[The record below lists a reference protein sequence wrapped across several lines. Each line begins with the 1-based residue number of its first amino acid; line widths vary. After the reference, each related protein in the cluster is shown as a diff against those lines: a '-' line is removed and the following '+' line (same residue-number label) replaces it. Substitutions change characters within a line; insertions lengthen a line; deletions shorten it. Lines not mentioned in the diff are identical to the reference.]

1 MRIAYLTS
9 YDVLNS
15 AKWPKQKAGLCGAG
29 YHLAKTLESQSTHL
43 DYLGP
48 LEEIKPSFSH
58 KLKWH
63 LNQKLFNKDYFYF
76 LEPSV
81 LEKYSAQVLP
91 KLAKFNSNVVLCP
104 ENSIPISYLD
114 CKQPVVLWT
123 DAPLCASID
132 FYPWLSNL
140 AKETRDRLYAME
152 KLALERCQLL
162 IFLSDWAAQTAI
174 ETYGIDPAKVA
185 VVPWGANLETNRDFE
200 DINNIVEAKN
210 NECCKLLFI
219 GVDWIRKGG
228 DIAFKIA
235 EELNSRGIE
244 TELTVVGCEP
254 EPEAEVL
261 PNYVKKLGFIPKY
274 TREGLKKINKLFAES
289 HFLVLPSRA
298 DFSPHVFCEAN
309 SFGLPCIG
317 TQVGGIST
325 LIKHDLNGKT
335 FSLNASI
342 TEYCT
347 YIASLMNNYKD
358 YKQLSRSSF
367 NEYQTRLNWSVAG
380 QTAKKLIQEVL

>member
-48 LEEIKPSFSH
+48 LEEIKPSLGH

-63 LNQKLFNKDYFYF
+63 LNRKLFNKDYFYF

-104 ENSIPISYLD
+104 ENSIPLSYLE
-114 CKQPVVLWT
+114 CKQPMVLWT
-123 DAPLCASID
+123 DAPLCASVD

-152 KLALERCQLL
+152 KLALERCALL

-174 ETYGIDPAKVA
+174 ETYGINPAKVA

-228 DIAFKIA
+228 DIACKIA

-254 EPEAEVL
+254 EALL
-261 PNYVKKLGFIPKY
+261 PSYVKKLGFIPKH
-274 TREGLKKINKLFAES
+274 TREGLNKINKLFAES

-342 TEYCT
+342 AEYCT

-358 YKQLSRSSF
+358 YKQLARSSF

>member
-9 YDVLNS
+9 YDVLDS

-63 LNQKLFNKDYFYF
+63 LNQKLFNKDYFSF

-81 LEKYSAQVLP
+81 LEKYCAQVLP

-104 ENSIPISYLD
+104 ENSIPISYLE
-114 CKQPVVLWT
+114 CKQPIVLWT

-152 KLALERCQLL
+152 KLALERCGLL

-174 ETYGIDPAKVA
+174 ETYGMDPAKVA

-200 DINNIVEAKN
+200 DINSIVEAKN
-210 NECCKLLFI
+210 NECCKLLFV

-254 EPEAEVL
+254 EAEALL
-261 PNYVKKLGFIPKY
+261 PSYVKKLGFIPKY
-274 TREGLKKINKLFAES
+274 TREGLNKINKLFAEA

-317 TQVGGIST
+317 TQVGGIPT
-325 LIKHDLNGKT
+325 IIKHNRNGKT

-380 QTAKKLIQEVL
+380 QTAKKLIQGIL